1 MEIRSLLKTL
11 KEDKQMEFSFNGSL
25 NELKEWAS
33 LIANG
38 SVCVPDT
45 GEHITEAPETKP
57 VVVAPAKVSAPEL
70 EMPKEEEPV
79 MIDEVESLKSTDPV
93 IDPTTGEY
101 YTAFAD
107 MAKALDKL
115 MDAGQDSDVIALLKI
130 NSANGEYGGI
140 PASKWG
146 AVERNA
152 KALLKKGKAKKEE
165 LKPSITLDE
174 LKQKAANFVKADK
187 DNNKPKLKGLLD
199 KFEIANITLLQEKDY
214 EAFSQDIDQLIDQ
227 LIGGVA

>member
-1 MEIRSLLKTL
+1 
-11 KEDKQMEFSFNGSL
+11 MEFSFNGSL
-25 NELKEWAS
+25 NELKEWAA

-38 SVCVPDT
+38 NVCAPSK
-45 GEHITEAPETKP
+45 GEPINVEPKAKP
-57 VVVAPAKVSAPEL
+57 VVAVAPAVSPEM
-70 EMPKEEEPV
+70 EIPKEDEPV
-79 MIDEVESLKSTDPV
+79 IVEGTKPMKSMDPV

-115 MDAGQDSDVIALLKI
+115 MNDGQDDDVIALLKI
-130 NSANGEYGGI
+130 NSANGEYGGV

-165 LKPSITLDE
+165 VKPAITLDE
-174 LKQKAANFVKADK
+174 LKQKASNFVKADK
-187 DNNKPKLKGLLD
+187 DTNKPKLKSLLD
-199 KFEIANITLLQEKDY
+199 KFEIANITLLQAKDY
-214 EAFSQDIDQLIDQ
+214 DAFNSEIDQLV
-227 LIGGVA
+227 GGAA

>member
-1 MEIRSLLKTL
+1 
-11 KEDKQMEFSFNGSL
+11 MEFSFNGSL

-38 SVCVPDT
+38 SVCVPDK
-45 GEHITEAPETKP
+45 GEHITKAPETKP
-57 VVVAPAKVSAPEL
+57 VVVAPAKVSAPES
-70 EMPKEEEPV
+70 EMPKENEPV
-79 MIDEVESLKSTDPV
+79 SVENVKAIKPF

-101 YTAFAD
+101 YIAFAD
-107 MAKALDKL
+107 MTKALDAL
-115 MDAGQDSDVIALLKI
+115 MDAGQDDDVIALLKI
-130 NSANGEYGGI
+130 NSANGEYGGV

-152 KALLKKGKAKKEE
+152 KTLLKKGKAKKEE
-165 LKPSITLDE
+165 LKPSLTLDE
-174 LKQKAANFVKADK
+174 LKQKAAEYVKADK

-214 EAFSQDIDQLIDQ
+214 EAFSHEIEQ
-227 LIGGVA
+227 LIGGAA

>member
-1 MEIRSLLKTL
+1 
-11 KEDKQMEFSFNGSL
+11 MEFSFNGSL

-38 SVCVPDT
+38 SVCVPDK
-45 GEHITEAPETKP
+45 GEPINESPAAMPA
-57 VVVAPAKVSAPEL
+57 VAPVEVSAPEL
-70 EMPKEEEPV
+70 EMPKENELV
-79 MIDEVESLKSTDPV
+79 MIDEVESMKSTDTV

-115 MDAGQDSDVIALLKI
+115 MDAGQNSDVIALLKI

-214 EAFSQDIDQLIDQ
+214 EAFSQDIDQLV
-227 LIGGVA
+227 GGAA